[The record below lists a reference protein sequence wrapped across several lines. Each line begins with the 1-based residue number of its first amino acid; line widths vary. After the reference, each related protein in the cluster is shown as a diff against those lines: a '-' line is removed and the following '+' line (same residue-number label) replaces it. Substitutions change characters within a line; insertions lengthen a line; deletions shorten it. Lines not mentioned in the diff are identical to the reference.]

1 MSPNVAGVTLLA
13 LGNGSPDIFS
23 TIASIQ
29 QNEIGQALGSLLGGG
44 MFVSTVV
51 VGSVV
56 LASRSIVPTVTRRP
70 FLRDVGFYLISIITI
85 FFISW
90 DGKIHLWQSVLL
102 IGFYATYVIVIV
114 VGRLIYQKRK
124 KARLAKMSMTH
135 QAADL
140 DEDHDDFEFVGS
152 GTGGKSYD
160 DYDEPEMDSDGL
172 MDPSQNLATKLA
184 TDIMSHSTSFGT
196 QAAQQQRAR
205 RPRVPLK
212 ERMAKRMAA
221 LGVYI
226 SKVGFWRNKTKNE
239 LKREVRMTL
248 ARGGGDAHHHKHH
261 TTRQTV
267 QRISDLTEPEE
278 FGEED
283 SESDIPSNG
292 RISTTGEWGIGSIVN
307 HQLLSINNDLP
318 EEDTDDELIESGF
331 HGRHGSDDNLPLL
344 EDTDDFQEP
353 DYSWEDNIDESTCK
367 GAIRLNW
374 RNLKE
379 ILEWDDGMKNW
390 RTRLVMFA
398 DLPRL
403 FLQHFTIHFAEPE
416 TYYRPFYVL
425 MPIGI
430 AMFAL
435 SCFGAWTLTT
445 KLPGPLSAWI
455 MPIAIVLSIVVYFT
469 TKNDEAPVYEPV
481 FIVIGLLMSIM
492 WIYFT
497 AQELV
502 ALLGACGKI
511 LRISNAIMGLT
522 VLAWGNSI
530 GDMVSNV
537 VVSRKGFPQM
547 ALSACYASPLCT
559 MLLGLGIAL
568 TMRLA
573 KLRVAQFSILDQLT
587 NTVFWGFLFLM
598 CSLLFMA
605 IIVPVSGFT
614 YKRWLGFALI
624 GVYAAFTL
632 ISLLTEFRLI
642 FPKNFVIWDK
652 WPGRN

>member
-23 TIASIQ
+23 TIASVQ

-51 VGSVV
+51 VGSVT
-56 LASRSIVPTVTRRP
+56 LASRSVVPKVTRRP
-70 FLRDVGFYLISIITI
+70 FLRDVGFYFVSIVTI
-85 FFISW
+85 FFICW
-90 DGKIHLWQSVLL
+90 DGKVYLWESCFF
-102 IGFYATYVIVIV
+102 IGFYALYVIVIV

-124 KARLAKMSMTH
+124 KMRLAKISMT
-135 QAADL
+135 QQVL
-140 DEDHDDFEFVGS
+140 PVEDQDDFEFVGS

-160 DYDEPEMDSDGL
+160 DYDEPDADHESQ
-172 MDPSQNLATKLA
+172 QNLATKLA
-184 TDIMSHSTSFGT
+184 TELMHQTTSFGP
-196 QAAQQQRAR
+196 QATLPRT
-205 RPRVPLK
+205 RVPRSTLK

-248 ARGGGDAHHHKHH
+248 ARGDHTHTHHRRGA
-261 TTRQTV
+261 TMRQTV
-267 QRISDLTEPEE
+267 QRISDLDDYSE
-278 FGEED
+278 FSED
-283 SESDIPSNG
+283 SEEIPAQ
-292 RISTTGEWGIGSIVN
+292 RVTAAGEWGIGSIVN

-318 EEDTDDELIESGF
+318 EEDTDDELIEASTIH
-331 HGRHGSDDNLPLL
+331 HGGGDDDYLPLL
-344 EDTDDFQEP
+344 DSSDDFQEP
-353 DYSWEDNIDESTCK
+353 DYSWEDNIDDSTLS

-390 RTRLVMFA
+390 RSRIVMFA

-403 FLQHFTIHFAEPE
+403 ILQHCSIHFAEPD
-416 TYYRPFYVL
+416 TYFRPFYVI

-430 AMFAL
+430 AIFAL
-435 SCFGAWTLTT
+435 SAFSAWTLST

-455 MPIAIVLSIVVYFT
+455 MPLAIVLSIVVFFT
-469 TKNDEAPVYEPV
+469 TKNDEPPVYEPV
-481 FIVIGLLMSIM
+481 FIIFGLLMSVG

-502 ALLGACGKI
+502 ALLGAAGKI

-559 MLLGLGIAL
+559 MLLGLGVAL
-568 TMRLA
+568 TMRIA
-573 KLRVAQFSILDQLT
+573 KLRTTSFSLLDQLS
-587 NTVFWGFLFLM
+587 NTVFWGFLFLIF
-598 CSLLFMA
+598 SLLFIM
-605 IIVPVSGFT
+605 IIVPISGFT
-614 YKRWLGFALI
+614 FKKVVGIILI
-624 GVYAAFTL
+624 VIYACFTVL
-632 ISLLTEFRLI
+632 SLLTEFHLI
-642 FPKNFVIWDK
+642 FPKSFVIWDK
-652 WPGRN
+652 WPGRNNQ